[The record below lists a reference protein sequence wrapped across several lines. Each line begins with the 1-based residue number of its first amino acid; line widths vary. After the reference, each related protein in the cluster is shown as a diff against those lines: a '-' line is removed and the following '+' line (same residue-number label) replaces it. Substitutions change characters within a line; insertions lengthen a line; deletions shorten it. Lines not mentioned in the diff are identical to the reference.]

1 MEVSADDRASWA
13 NAMPNIAQEWAA
25 TLNGNGE
32 DGDAML
38 NAYLA
43 KLKDAGYTPVRDWAA
58 E

>member
-1 MEVSADDRASWA
+1 MSADDRASWA